1 MPFFFL
7 NFDKDIKKNIL
18 AKKKMEKRCGG
29 SEISLTLRAKS

>member
-1 MPFFFL
+1 MTFFCL
-7 NFDKDIKKNIL
+7 NCDKDMKKNIL